1 VEKTKQRIN
10 FDNLTPLYPDEKLKM
25 EVENPMEKDIT
36 HRVMDLITPLGKGQ
50 RALIVAPP
58 RTGKTVMLQ
67 NIAHSITSNHPEVYL
82 IVLLIDERPEE
93 VTDMIRSV
101 KGEVV
106 SSTFDEPA
114 VRHVAVSEMVI
125 SKAKRLVEH
134 KRDVVILLDSITRL
148 ARAYN
153 TQVPSSGKV
162 LTGGVDANALQ
173 RPKRFF
179 GAARNIEEGG
189 SLTIIGTALVDTGS
203 RMDEVIFEEFKGTG
217 NSELILDRKL
227 SDKRVFPSIDV
238 TKSGTRKE
246 ELLVSKD
253 DLSKMW
259 ILRKILM
266 PMGVND
272 SMEFLIDKIKGS
284 KNNADFFESMKS

>member
-1 VEKTKQRIN
+1 
-10 FDNLTPLYPDEKLKM
+10 M
-25 EVENPMEKDIT
+25 EQENSNVKDIT
-36 HRVMDLITPLGKGQ
+36 HRVMDLISPLGKGQ

-67 NIAHSITSNHPEVYL
+67 NIAHSITTNHPEVYL

-114 VRHVAVSEMVI
+114 SRHVAVSEMVI

-162 LTGGVDANALQ
+162 FTGGVDANALQ

-217 NSELILDRKL
+217 NSEIILDRKL

-259 ILRKILM
+259 ILRKI
-266 PMGVND
+266 
-272 SMEFLIDKIKGS
+272 
-284 KNNADFFESMKS
+284 